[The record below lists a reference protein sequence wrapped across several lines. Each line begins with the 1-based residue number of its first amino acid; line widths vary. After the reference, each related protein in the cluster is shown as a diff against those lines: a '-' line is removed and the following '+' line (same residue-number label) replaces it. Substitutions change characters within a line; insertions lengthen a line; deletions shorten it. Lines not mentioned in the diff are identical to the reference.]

1 MPTISGTPQIGT
13 PLTANTSGIDDAN
26 GLDGVSYTYQ
36 WICVDSDGTSNATN
50 VGSNSDT
57 YTLETGDEDK
67 KITVKVTFT
76 DDAGYDEMLT
86 NAACPSTGTITGP
99 DNNPAGG
106 APTIS
111 GTVQEGNNLTAAT
124 TGITDADGLNNVS
137 YTYQWIWVDS
147 GGSSNPTN
155 VGSNS
160 VTYTL
165 VNGDVGKKLKVQVSF
180 TDDLGNSE

>member
-124 TGITDADGLNNVS
+124 PA
-137 YTYQWIWVDS
+137 
-147 GGSSNPTN
+147 
-155 VGSNS
+155 
-160 VTYTL
+160 
-165 VNGDVGKKLKVQVSF
+165 
-180 TDDLGNSE
+180 